1 MAGEG
6 VEGEAVAGATAVEET
21 EEVLAVA
28 TAGEERVVA
37 QVAAKARVAVPV
49 ALKEEAVAAEG
60 GAEEATLVE
69 VRGAVASVEGGPKV
83 VGKMVAVEGAV
94 ASWAVVGLALG
105 VMAEVGTEGAME
117 SARLEAEG

>member
-49 ALKEEAVAAEG
+49 ALKEEAVAPDLRSNH
-60 GAEEATLVE
+60 TSSYVDQIFLC
-69 VRGAVASVEGGPKV
+69 
-83 VGKMVAVEGAV
+83 
-94 ASWAVVGLALG
+94 WL
-105 VMAEVGTEGAME
+105 T
-117 SARLEAEG
+117 

>member
-1 MAGEG
+1 MAGGG

-49 ALKEEAVAAEG
+49 ALKEEAVAPEG

-83 VGKMVAVEGAV
+83 VGKMF
-94 ASWAVVGLALG
+94 
-105 VMAEVGTEGAME
+105 
-117 SARLEAEG
+117 RL